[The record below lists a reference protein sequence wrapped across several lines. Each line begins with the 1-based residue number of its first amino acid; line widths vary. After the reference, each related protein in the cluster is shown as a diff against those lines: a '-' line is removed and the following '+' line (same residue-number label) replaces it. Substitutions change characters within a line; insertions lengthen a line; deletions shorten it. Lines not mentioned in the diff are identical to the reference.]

1 MSLFTSFN
9 LQLELGS
16 LHEFMDFHKNSGRS
30 MELRENDI
38 GQELEFGNYNLHDS

>member
-1 MSLFTSFN
+1 VSLFTSFN

-16 LHEFMDFHKNSGRS
+16 LHEFMDFDTNFRRS

-38 GQELEFGNYNLHDS
+38 GQEFEFGNCNLHDS